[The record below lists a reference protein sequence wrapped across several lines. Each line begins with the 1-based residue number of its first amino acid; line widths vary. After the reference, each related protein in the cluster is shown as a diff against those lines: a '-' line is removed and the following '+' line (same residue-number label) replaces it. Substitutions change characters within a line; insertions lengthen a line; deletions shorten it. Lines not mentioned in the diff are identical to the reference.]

1 MVSKLF
7 SWMWERKEPVTFYQ
21 TQPVSPC
28 ISPSPTLYTVWTH
41 LHCSSTSSL
50 SSTSRLSLCFPS
62 TRPGDNIN
70 SQNLHSY
77 TFAWECREPSCKRSP
92 FQSDLSNLWFHL
104 ICSAAPAIQKLRYN
118 SINLVFSSE
127 IQVFEILM
135 GSAILHFCQRRDN
148 IYLIPAPKWSSAS

>member
-1 MVSKLF
+1 MVSKLY
-7 SWMWERKEPVTFYQ
+7 SWMWDWKNQLPSIKPSQCPPVYLHLLLCILYPLTC
-21 TQPVSPC
+21 TAAAPPRSPARPG
-28 ISPSPTLYTVWTH
+28 SPSASPAPGLAIISTVRISIATL
-41 LHCSSTSSL
+41 L
-50 SSTSRLSLCFPS
+50 P
-62 TRPGDNIN
+62 
-70 SQNLHSY
+70 
-77 TFAWECREPSCKRSP
+77 WECREPSCKRSP